1 MWGWFEAPALAWDTV
16 GATWPEMP
24 IHYVVSDEPL
34 TDDELAAIQAGFS
47 TWEDVDCADVR
58 FQYDG
63 RVPDAFGVLDGQN
76 WVGLVPA
83 NWPDEPELVS
93 LPSLT
98 YQGTT
103 MEEADLAL
111 NSEWHTWVTSGAD
124 GRIRLDLQAG
134 VAHEVG
140 HLLGLWHSTV
150 PEATMNPVTA
160 GSPDAETL
168 EQDDLDGICSLYPK
182 GVGGGGLGDACTQ
195 TPDCAD
201 ELQCVADADASY
213 CAPACDGPNE
223 ECPDGYTCLD
233 AGGQQ
238 VCAQDVGCG
247 CESGAIGSAWVAG
260 LVALAVARRRGR

>member
-1 MWGWFEAPALAWDTV
+1 MWFWFVAEAGAWDTV

-47 TWEDVDCADVR
+47 TWEAVGCADVR

-83 NWPDEPELVS
+83 NWPDEPELIT
-93 LPSLT
+93 LPALT

-103 MEEADLAL
+103 MQEADLAL

-134 VAHEVG
+134 VVHEVG

-150 PEATMNPVTA
+150 PEATMNPVNA
-160 GSPDAETL
+160 GSPDARTL
-168 EQDDLDGICSLYPK
+168 EQDDLDGVCALYPR
-182 GVGGGGLGDACTQ
+182 GAGGGELGGACTQ

-201 ELQCVADADASY
+201 GLQCVADADASY
-213 CAPACDGPNE
+213 CAPACQGAAE
-223 ECPDGYTCLD
+223 SCPDGYTCTD
-233 AGGQQ
+233 AGAQR
-238 VCAQDVGCG
+238 VCALELGCG
-247 CESGAIGSAWVAG
+247 CGSAPLAPRFLVG
-260 LVALAVARRRGR
+260 LVALCAVRRRGR